1 MTYHIRAKQ
10 NSSEAKYLQK
20 FYYDAD
26 DKFEIKGETK
36 HVSDSL
42 AFETLEEAN
51 FIFKLMSDYWWDY
64 EIVKVPY
71 YTIEGE
77 GYLGKYYESTIIFD
91 GKFDVEF
98 TNDAARACT
107 FKCATDATGVLEMLN
122 RKLNGQFSLRLIAKV
137 EEIEE
142 EEAE

>member
-1 MTYHIRAKQ
+1 MTYHIRSKQ
-10 NSSEAKYLQK
+10 NSSEAEYLQK

-26 DKFEIKGETK
+26 GKFEIKGKTK
-36 HVSDSL
+36 HVSDSIT
-42 AFETLEEAN
+42 FETLEEAN
-51 FIFKLMSDYWWDY
+51 FIFKLMGEYWRFFK
-64 EIVKVPY
+64 IVQVSY

-98 TNDAARACT
+98 TNDAARACK
-107 FKCATDATGVLEMLN
+107 FKHAADATGVLEMLN

-142 EEAE
+142 EEE